1 MCPEAVPGRRRGRR
15 LALVLILAALPP
27 SLLLVWPATARPLA
41 PQPARAAAGPV
52 RPEAHRAARW
62 RLEVLARHP
71 HDPLAHTEGLV
82 AAGDGELF
90 ESEGKSY
97 PDGQGGLTY
106 RSSLRRVAL
115 SSGFVLMQV
124 DRQDHWAEGLALV
137 GDHLL
142 QLSLGARRAS
152 VYDRVTLGRRG
163 DLTYEGEPGWGL
175 CHDGAALWM
184 SDGSAYLGRR
194 DPATLASLGSLRVS
208 LDGAPLEGLNEL
220 ECADGRIY
228 ANLFPAAGGERDQ
241 IAVIDPASGA
251 VEALVDASGLLA
263 AEEQA
268 AAAELNGIAALGG
281 GRFAVTGK
289 LWPWLFEVRFP
300 DALVPAATP
309 EATAAPPAP
318 PRPEVLYPEV
328 LATYP
333 HDGSCYTQG
342 LVWDRGRIFES
353 CGLYEQSRLREVD
366 LATGSSIRETRLNP
380 LQFGEGLA
388 LVDRRLFQ
396 LTWRNGYG
404 RLWGRDDFGDQ
415 GSFSYPNEGWGL
427 CYDGR
432 RMVQSDGSGRLAFYS
447 PDDAY
452 RPLGFA
458 DILGGGAPT
467 DDLNELE
474 CVDGLVW
481 SNVYLT
487 NWIYRIDPG
496 LGQVTGIADLAAL
509 VPPLDHIDPG
519 LYPVLNGIAYD
530 AADGSFLVTG
540 KLWPVLYRLR
550 FRPHRPLLLPLLA
563 RDH

>member
-1 MCPEAVPGRRRGRR
+1 MVVA
-15 LALVLILAALPP
+15 LAFLPALLL
-27 SLLLVWPATARPLA
+27 SLLPAWPTAARPTA
-41 PQPARAAAGPV
+41 P
-52 RPEAHRAARW
+52 RPETGADAVGRQSAHRAARW

-71 HDPLAHTEGLV
+71 HDPLAHTEGL
-82 AAGDGELF
+82 ADAGEGALF

-97 PDGQGGLTY
+97 PDGQGGLVY
-106 RSSLRRVAL
+106 RSSLRRVELA
-115 SSGFVLMQV
+115 SGFVLLQV
-124 DRQDHWAEGLALV
+124 DRQDHWAEGLAVL

-142 QLSLGARRAS
+142 QLSLGTGSAS
-152 VYDRVTLGRRG
+152 VYDRVTLERRG
-163 DLTYEGEPGWGL
+163 DLTYDGKPGWGL
-175 CHDGAALWM
+175 CHDGIALWM
-184 SDGSAYLGRR
+184 SDGSAFLTRR
-194 DPATLASLGSLRVS
+194 DPATLVALGSLRVV
-208 LDGAPLEGLNEL
+208 LDGAPLAGLNEL

-228 ANLFPAAGGERDQ
+228 ANLFPAADGERDQ
-241 IAVIDPASGA
+241 IAVIDPESGA
-251 VEALVDASGLLA
+251 VLALVDASGLLSE
-263 AEEQA
+263 AEQS

-281 GRFAVTGK
+281 GRFALTGK

-300 DALVPAATP
+300 DAPGPAATP
-309 EATAAPPAP
+309 EATAVPAQP
-318 PRPEVLYPEV
+318 PRPEVLHAEV

-353 CGLYEQSRLREVD
+353 CGLYEKSRLREVD
-366 LATGSSIRETRLNP
+366 LATGSSIRETRLSL

-396 LTWRNGYG
+396 LTWRGG
-404 RLWGRDDFGDQ
+404 LGLLWNRDDFSDG
-415 GSFSYPNEGWGL
+415 GTFNYPNEGWGL

-432 RMVQSDGSGRLAFYS
+432 RMVQSDGSGRLGFYS
-447 PDDAY
+447 PDEAY

-458 DILGGGAPT
+458 DILSGGAPT
-467 DDLNELE
+467 NDLNELE

-487 NWIYRIDPG
+487 NWIYRIDPA
-496 LGQVTGIADLAAL
+496 LGQVTGMVDLSAL
-509 VPPLDHIDPG
+509 VPPLDGIDPD

-550 FRPHRPLLLPLLA
+550 FRAHRPLYLPLLT